1 MLLENKIAIIT
12 GGNSGIGLATAEL
25 FLQNG
30 ARVVITGTDHLKLQ
44 KAQKHLGDSCISV
57 PVDVTQ
63 LSDIDYLY
71 QKIHLLFKRNF
82 DCIVINAGISLMRPI
97 SQVTEKDFNNI
108 FDVNVKGAFFTAQK
122 AIPYLNAGASIIF
135 IASLASKS
143 ARENFSVYSASKA
156 AVVSLAKSFAAE
168 LAINNIRVNSISPGL
183 IKTPIYDS
191 LGISEQEL
199 SEFSKQIPLKRI
211 GTSREIANTALYL
224 ASDNSSYV
232 TAADFA
238 IDGGLSGIS

>member
-1 MLLENKIAIIT
+1 MLLENKIAVIT

-30 ARVVITGTDHLKLQ
+30 ARVVITGTDPVKLQ
-44 KAQKHLGDSCISV
+44 RVQKYLGDNCISV
-57 PVDVTQ
+57 PVDMTQ

-71 QKIHLLFKRNF
+71 QQIHLLFKRNF

-97 SQVTEKDFNNI
+97 SQVTEKDFKYI

-122 AIPYLNAGASIIF
+122 AIPYLNTGASIIF

-183 IKTPIYDS
+183 INTPIYDS
-191 LGISEQEL
+191 LGISEEDL
-199 SEFSKQIPLKRI
+199 SKFSQQIPLKRI
-211 GTSREIANTALYL
+211 GISREIASTALYL

-238 IDGGLSGIS
+238 VDGGLSGVA